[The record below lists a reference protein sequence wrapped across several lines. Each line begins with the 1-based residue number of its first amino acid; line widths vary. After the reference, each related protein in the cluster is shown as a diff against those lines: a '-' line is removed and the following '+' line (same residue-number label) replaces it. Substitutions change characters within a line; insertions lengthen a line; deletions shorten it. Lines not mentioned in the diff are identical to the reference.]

1 MGPGPVSTLGTRVM
15 RVTLPGGWWPETGP
29 KRWGQWSHQT
39 QRYVTCW
46 VSCPSPV
53 SLDTD
58 NSQHCTHNDD
68 HNLAGTHSGHP
79 RSVELSRDLKVYL
92 TMKYCQAWM
101 GCLTTVPWWSTVSN
115 CHCMACMEVGQCYNV
130 STPVFNL
137 YTVSSGIKMAKSST
151 GECCQCDPVWHWSH
165 TCLVSTVNGATL
177 WRFSLHYTIILQ
189 LSAGQARSN
198 NNSQCWGNH
207 SWCKCHVRQQSESI
221 LSRHWTDKITKNIF
235 HCRDRGRVMSTRCIW
250 PTCPRPAL
258 AGTGVRWA
266 RRGPC
271 SPLTVPMVTCWWW
284 LLRTMVLASLVT
296 IIRGNTEPS

>member
-1 MGPGPVSTLGTRVM
+1 MVICYCLYKQSSHTILFIISINSGNHHLMTASGASSLVWDQCQHSGPGWWELHCREAGDQRPVSV
-15 RVTLPGGWWPETGP
+15 GP

-46 VSCPSPV
+46 VSCPSSV

-58 NSQHCTHNDD
+58 NSQHCTNNDD

-79 RSVELSRDLKVYL
+79 RSVQLSRDLKVFNYEIL
-92 TMKYCQAWM
+92 SGLDGMSHYSPVVVHGVKLPLYGMYGGGAMLQCQY
-101 GCLTTVPWWSTVSN
+101 TSV
-115 CHCMACMEVGQCYNV
+115 Q
-130 STPVFNL
+130 PVYSVKWYKNGKEF
-137 YTVSSGIKMAKSST
+137 YRWVTHH
-151 GECCQCDPVWHWSH
+151 CCQCDPVWHWSH

-221 LSRHWTDKITKNIF
+221 LSRHWTDKIKKKIF
-235 HCRDRGRVMSTRCIW
+235 SI
-250 PTCPRPAL
+250 AE
-258 AGTGVRWA
+258 
-266 RRGPC
+266 
-271 SPLTVPMVTCWWW
+271 
-284 LLRTMVLASLVT
+284 
-296 IIRGNTEPS
+296 TEAE